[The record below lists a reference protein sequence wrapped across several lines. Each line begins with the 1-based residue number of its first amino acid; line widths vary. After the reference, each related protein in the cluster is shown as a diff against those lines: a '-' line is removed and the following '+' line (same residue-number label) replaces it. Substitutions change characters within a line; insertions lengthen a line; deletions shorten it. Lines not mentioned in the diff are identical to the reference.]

1 MRASFEI
8 GASRGLCPCVSLR
21 TMLAAAQSPDAVALS
36 PTVGWL
42 LLLCGLAVGVLAIV
56 GRESW
61 RRFWLSTEDPRPLAV
76 FRIVFALLVLI
87 DIDGLGTYL
96 PLLFSD
102 EGYFTTHTAQELF
115 ASLQFAGYGDGLEGD
130 PAGFFGIAGLL
141 QFFKGTHFS
150 LLYFWDTPTA
160 LWIHLAA
167 FNLAGIALAI
177 GYRTRTAAIVTF
189 ALFNSFLYRDLIFW
203 EGTELVLRCLFFYL
217 LLGRTG
223 HALSVDNWLRCRRLR
238 RKGQLSLPGGPG
250 EGAGSPPTA
259 EHAQGLAAIYRRIP
273 AWPRRLMILQVAT
286 IYVYTG
292 AVKNGAIWAAGDALY
307 YALNLDHFYRFYPQ
321 AISALF
327 GTHLFRLMTWVTKLW
342 ELLFALVIVGM
353 IVRWRLRL
361 RLPQPS
367 PRERQVGALAWIV
380 LGLAA
385 LAILLVTLPVHVLA
399 DPVPGRPTIGTL
411 QLGLGLAWLLGMLAI
426 WGLRRALVRGEIR
439 IGPWTIDADTLL
451 AYTLGRRIWLG
462 LAVVFQLLLFVM
474 MSIGVFQPIML
485 ATNLLFLDGPE
496 IQRLLAWLRIPG
508 ATIPSE
514 DPSLPHL
521 ARDRTMLPRAVLVAA
536 LVLAVVGVFAQVL
549 SQGALSWRL
558 FGALILVGLI
568 AIVRQRQPATPT
580 TDSEYPLAYGP
591 LGRLLVIA
599 LVIAQCVAVA
609 LWLIPEKGSTAAFRG
624 PARRVFQPWLKIT
637 QTSQSWNM
645 FAPNPPTAN
654 SFLKVVVVDAS
665 GTTFDLNTDV
675 YAAGNLR
682 IPEIGYDRMRKI
694 NRRVLG
700 EGKRYRPWIARYHC
714 KRWALDHGG
723 LVPQEV
729 RLYRIRYVIP
739 SPEEVAKS
747 GPYDPQERLQSH
759 GSERLVLSERC
770 ADAVEAQPSS
780 TLRRRY
786 GLPPAPP
793 GSYRANA
800 LHRFARWTSRSPRA
814 RPGAAP

>member
-1 MRASFEI
+1 MI
-8 GASRGLCPCVSLR
+8 
-21 TMLAAAQSPDAVALS
+21 AAAQSPDAVALS

-42 LLLCGLAVGVLAIV
+42 LLLCGLAIGVLAIV

-87 DIDGLGTYL
+87 DIDGLGSYL

-102 EGYFTTHTAQELF
+102 EGYFTTNTAQELF
-115 ASLQFAGYGDGLEGD
+115 APLQFAGYGDGLEGD
-130 PAGFFGIAGLL
+130 PAGFFGIAGVL
-141 QFFKGTHFS
+141 QFFKGTRFS

-189 ALFNSFLYRDLIFW
+189 ALFNSFLYRNLIFW

-217 LLGRTG
+217 LLGRSG

-238 RKGQLSLPGGPG
+238 KKGELSLPDGPG
-250 EGAGSPPTA
+250 GGAGSPPTA
-259 EHAQGLAAIYRRIP
+259 EHARGLRAIYRRIP
-273 AWPRRLMILQVAT
+273 AWPRRLMILQIAT

-292 AVKNGAIWAAGDALY
+292 AVKNGQIWARGDALY

-321 AISALF
+321 TISALF

-342 ELLFALVIVGM
+342 ELLFPLVIVGM
-353 IVRWRLRL
+353 IVRWRLRIS
-361 RLPQPS
+361 LPPPS
-367 PRERQVGALAWIV
+367 PREQKIGALAWIV
-380 LGLAA
+380 LGLAV
-385 LAILLVTLPVHVLA
+385 LAILIITLPVHLPT
-399 DPVPGRPTIGTL
+399 DPVPGRPQIQIL
-411 QLGLGLAWLLGMLAI
+411 QLGLGLSWLLGMLAI
-426 WGLRRALVRGEIR
+426 WGLRRALRGDR
-439 IGPWTIDADTLL
+439 LKFGPWTIRADTFF

-485 ATNLLFLDGPE
+485 AANLLFLDGPE

-508 ATIPSE
+508 ATIPTE
-514 DPSLPHL
+514 DPNLPHL
-521 ARDRTMLPRAVLVAA
+521 ARDPTPMPRAALLAA
-536 LVLAVVGVFAQVL
+536 LVLAIVGVFAQVI
-549 SQGALSWRL
+549 SKGALSWRIV
-558 FGALILVGLI
+558 GALILAGLV
-568 AIVRQRQPATPT
+568 AIVRRRRPATPI
-580 TDSEYPLAYGP
+580 TDPHTNLAYGP
-591 LGRLLVIA
+591 QGRLLVLT
-599 LVIAQCVAVA
+599 LVIVHCVAVA
-609 LWLIPEKGSTAAFRG
+609 LWLIPEKGSTAAFRR
-624 PARRVFQPWLKIT
+624 PARRVFQPWLKVT

-654 SFLKVVVVDAS
+654 SFLRVVVVDSS
-665 GTTFDLNTDV
+665 GTAFDLNTDL

-682 IPEIGYDRMRKI
+682 IPEFGYDRMRKI

-723 LVPQEV
+723 IVPQEV
-729 RLYRIRYVIP
+729 RLYRLRYPIP
-739 SPEEVAKS
+739 SPEEVARS
-747 GPYDPQERLQSH
+747 GPYDPQKRLLSH
-759 GSERLVLSERC
+759 GSETLLLSERC
-770 ADAVEAQPSS
+770 ADAVEAQPSN
-780 TLRRRY
+780 TLRERY
-786 GLPPAPP
+786 DLPPAPP
-793 GSYRANA
+793 GSYRAHA
-800 LHRFARWTSRSPRA
+800 LHRFAKWTSRSTRA
-814 RPGAAP
+814 RPGAAPP